1 MLQALDEKRS
11 ALYRL
16 PCGKILTFCW
26 QYLDDCIKGIYEQT
40 ATILKSIDMISNRL
54 ACKRRAVDVET
65 NVTEFSFR
73 NLRMNISPFRKQLGR
88 MGGGQANDS
97 STILDHST
105 EDNKLIGITDSLQNL
120 TKRVLNGVN
129 QSIQDILSTGNTKSH
144 LIIELRKASCNSDL
158 IRAERYARQFVETSF
173 ENVEDLEKKGLVI
186 KRLESI
192 DELNNLISNME
203 NEIKTIRQKH
213 SDAVEELLNKRMK
226 LKTLFGEL
234 GKMRDQI
241 EGLIIQKNTSITEY
255 GIEHKMILDERKK
268 ILGDTSLDSAMRN
281 MLMNELD
288 ANILDLESRH
298 KDEIE
303 KIESELNDLRYE
315 SYCN

>member
-203 NEIKTIRQKH
+203 NEIETIRQKH

-315 SYCN
+315 SY

>member
-315 SYCN
+315 SY

>member
-203 NEIKTIRQKH
+203 NEIETIRQKH

-288 ANILDLESRH
+288 ANILYLESRH